1 MERMQRLPHLAYE
14 VAEPDEMDEDQEEE
28 EEGGSEDGLGVGVEG
43 EGWQHAGQ
51 PGGGGNGNA
60 GHAAAPG
67 GAGEGGN
74 GGTEGV
80 SEEAILLTQE
90 FSGLPRRQAIE
101 LLLVFGGSPQAVMA
115 HLFP

>member
-28 EEGGSEDGLGVGVEG
+28 EGASEDGLGVGEVD

-51 PGGGGNGNA
+51 LGGGG
-60 GHAAAPG
+60 
-67 GAGEGGN
+67 GEGGN
-74 GGTEGV
+74 GGAEGV